1 MTFVTS
7 LRLSTKIQNNME
19 QREKDLLDIYER
31 FESTKTAQ
39 GAVDFLRRNVEVVG
53 CESVEFDLPPTSCQ
67 PVAVAVDLSLPSGL
81 KWADRNVGAKSPEE
95 PGLFFSWG
103 NVEGVEIGK
112 VCDFSE
118 KAYAETD
125 GSKLKGDIDPAHD
138 AATVNMGEEW
148 RTPSD
153 DEFQELYDN
162 CTWEWTSENN
172 YYGIRFTSKINGN
185 SIFLPASGS
194 GNSTSWNFRGSLG
207 IYWSSSFYS
216 ARNARFLYFYS
227 GGVGPQSSSN
237 RYIGFAV
244 RAVQNI
250 VPTNQ

>member
-1 MTFVTS
+1 
-7 LRLSTKIQNNME
+7 ME

-39 GAVDFLRRNVEVVG
+39 GAVDFLRCNVEVIG
-53 CESVEFDLPPTSCQ
+53 CEPVQFDMLRNDNYMPK
-67 PVAVAVDLSLPSGL
+67 AVDLGLPSGL
-81 KWADRNVGAKSPEE
+81 KWADRNVGAKSPEDS
-95 PGLFFSWG
+95 GLFFSWG

-118 KAYAETD
+118 EAYAKTK
-125 GSKLKGDIDPAHD
+125 GYKLKGDIDAKHD
-138 AATVNMGEEW
+138 AATMNMGEQW

-162 CTWEWTSENN
+162 CTWELTSEND

-185 SIFLPASGS
+185 SIFLPASGRGDGS
-194 GNSTSWNFRGSLG
+194 SWNFRGSYG
-207 IYWSSSFYS
+207 SYWSSSFAS
-216 ARNARFLYFYS
+216 ARNARVLVFYS
-227 GGVGPQSSSN
+227 SGVYPQYYN
-237 RYIGFAV
+237 YRCNGFAV

>member
-1 MTFVTS
+1 
-7 LRLSTKIQNNME
+7 ME

-39 GAVDFLRRNVEVVG
+39 GAIDFVRHNTEVVG
-53 CESVEFDLPPTSCQ
+53 CEPVEFDMLRNDCMPR
-67 PVAVAVDLSLPSGL
+67 AVDLGLPSGL
-81 KWADRNVGAKSPEE
+81 KWADRNVGAKSPED

-118 KAYAETD
+118 EKYVKTE
-125 GSKLKGDIDPAHD
+125 GYKLKGDIDPTHD
-138 AATVNMGEEW
+138 AATVNMGEPW

-162 CTWEWTSENN
+162 CDWEWTAENG

-185 SIFLPASGS
+185 SIFLPASGDGS
-194 GNSTSWNFRGSLG
+194 GTSWGNRGSSG
-207 IYWSSSFYS
+207 YYWSSSFGS
-216 ARNARFLYFYS
+216 ARYARGLYFFS
-227 GGVGPQSSSN
+227 GGVYPQYYN
-237 RYIGFAV
+237 YRYFGFAV
-244 RAVQNI
+244 RAVK
-250 VPTNQ
+250 

>member
-1 MTFVTS
+1 
-7 LRLSTKIQNNME
+7 ME

-39 GAVDFLRRNVEVVG
+39 GAVDFLRRNVEVIG
-53 CESVEFDLPPTSCQ
+53 CEPTELDLTDLTPTSCQ
-67 PVAVAVDLSLPSGL
+67 PVLVDLGLPSGL
-81 KWADRNVGAKSPEE
+81 KWADRNVGAKSPED

-118 KAYAETD
+118 EAYAKTK
-125 GSKLKGDIDPAHD
+125 GYKLKGDLDAKHD
-138 AATVNMGEEW
+138 AATVNMGEQW

-162 CTWEWTSENN
+162 CTWEWTSENG

-185 SIFLPASGS
+185 SIFLPASGY
-194 GNSTSWNFRGSLG
+194 GGGTSWYNRGSYG
-207 IYWSSSFYS
+207 YYWSSSFSS
-216 ARNARFLYFYS
+216 ARNARYLLFSS
-227 GGVGPQSSSN
+227 GGVVPQN
-237 RYIGFAV
+237 YNDRYGGFAV

>member
-1 MTFVTS
+1 
-7 LRLSTKIQNNME
+7 ME
-19 QREKDLLDIYER
+19 QKEKDLLDIYER

-53 CESVEFDLPPTSCQ
+53 CEPVEFDLPPKSCQ
-67 PVAVAVDLSLPSGL
+67 PIAIDLGLPSGL
-81 KWADRNVGAKSPEE
+81 KWADRNVGAKSPED

-118 KAYAETD
+118 EAYAKTK
-125 GSKLKGDIDPAHD
+125 GYKLKGDIDAKHD
-138 AATVNMGEEW
+138 AATVNMGEQW

-162 CTWEWTSENN
+162 CTWEWTSEND

-185 SIFLPASGS
+185 SIFLPASGN
-194 GNSTSWNFRGSLG
+194 GNGTSWYFRGSNG
-207 IYWSSSFYS
+207 YYWSSSFGS
-216 ARNARFLYFYS
+216 ARDARNLGFGS
-227 GGVGPQSSSN
+227 GGVGPQYGSL
-237 RYIGFAV
+237 RYNGFAV